1 MSEPTLALQG
11 AIYTALHGN
20 TTAGA
25 NVFDRLTPNV
35 FPRIQIGGGDAVP
48 DDADCLAGWNVAMQI
63 DVFSKGDGYREVKQ
77 IAGQIYGLVHKQ
89 NITTAG
95 GFEIVD
101 LWMDGAVFS
110 RESDGVI
117 SRARIML
124 EATMEA
130 T

>member
-77 IAGQIYGLVHKQ
+77 IAGQIHSKLHK
-89 NITTAG
+89 TALTVA
-95 GFEIVD
+95 GFNVVD
-101 LWMDGAVFS
+101 VYSDGAVFS